1 MKRANVV
8 LTATLLFAAAIS
20 ANPIVPTLINE
31 IQVAPDSLERIELN
45 TRYWPGG
52 YQDFSGWQVITN
64 AGTAIVNGGVVA
76 TDTNDYVVLDRS
88 NVTGVFSLGDVADV
102 IVIKGA
108 SYESVAVSYPCTQC
122 NLAQCW
128 RPGAGMS
135 VARLAYRVT
144 WPEPD
149 IIYNWYFD
157 ATPSFGAANDDT
169 LGGIFGTVRNQQA
182 QPLCSAQVRISGPG
196 GGNVFWTNG
205 AGMYYA
211 HPTGQGTFWVTASKG
226 GQTGEYSE
234 SLAVAQN
241 ESRNGID
248 IIVPYSGAT
257 EPPAVSLKL
266 DWRGGWLR
274 VSAAGPT
281 QADLSMVNAS
291 GRVCG
296 RLRTLLAAGETELH
310 PLAVLP
316 DGVYLVQGR
325 IGKEKV
331 NRKVTVFK

>member
-1 MKRANVV
+1 MHRVV
-8 LTATLLFAAAIS
+8 TVLIATLLLVASAA
-20 ANPIVPTLINE
+20 ANPIIPTLITE

-52 YQDFSGWQVITN
+52 YQDFSGWQIITN
-64 AGTAIVNGGVVA
+64 AGTAVVDSGVVA
-76 TDTNDYVVLDRS
+76 TGPDDYVVLNRS
-88 NVTGVFSLGDVADV
+88 NVTGTFSLGDAGDV
-102 IVIKGA
+102 IVLKSA
-108 SYESVAVSYPCTQC
+108 PNESVVVSYPSPSC

-128 RPGAGMS
+128 CPPAGMS
-135 VARLAYRVT
+135 VARIVHTVT
-144 WPEPD
+144 FPEPD

-182 QPLCSAQVRISGPG
+182 QPLCSAVVRIAGPG
-196 GGNVFWTNG
+196 GGSAYWTDAQG
-205 AGMYYA
+205 RYAA

-226 GQTGEYSE
+226 GQSGEYPDSVH
-234 SLAVAQN
+234 VAQN
-241 ESRNGID
+241 EFRDSIN
-248 IIVPYSGAT
+248 IIVPYSGT
-257 EPPAVSLKL
+257 SELPTVRLTL

-274 VSAAGPT
+274 VSADGPVR
-281 QADLSMVNAS
+281 ADLVAVNAS

-296 RLRTLLAAGETELH
+296 RLHTLLTAGETELH

-316 DGVYLVQGR
+316 AGVYLVQGT
-325 IGKEKV
+325 IGKENV